1 MRCFPL
7 PCTTVGPRYTS
18 EKVFLHGI
26 IPSTEEQN
34 TSQLLSTC
42 VCVYAGLHGQRQCIT
57 TFLAYKIVFPAE
69 TAQVAHRILIKLK
82 SLNKKS
88 PRQP

>member
-1 MRCFPL
+1 MTTSAVWMRSFPL
-7 PCTTVGPRYTS
+7 PQTAVDSTS
-18 EKVFLHGI
+18 EKVYYTKPTGTKH
-26 IPSTEEQN
+26 
-34 TSQLLSTC
+34 LSTIIYMF
-42 VCVYAGLHGQRQCIT
+42 VYAGLHGRCQCIT
-57 TFLAYKIVFPAE
+57 TFLAYKIDFPAE